1 MTGSRL
7 DRRRKAAAL
16 PLMALALG
24 LGGPVPTAAQPAETP
39 ESAPSPTPS
48 SPAPSGPSVDF
59 RLPPADDGRAA
70 GVQGPSNNG
79 LPPIAPGER
88 VKPTPTPTPRPTP
101 PRVAPTLPATGGAA
115 APEIPRR
122 TAPAEPRAA
131 EAAPRAASP
140 APTGGETP
148 VPVPVAPT
156 GDASPL
162 PVGPEPTASTPAA
175 ETPSPAADDEAPP
188 ASPSGSAPDT
198 PLWAWLLA
206 ALAALVAGIWYW
218 RRRPLPEG
226 AAPFEAPETPAPPP
240 AAPQPQAPLPTP
252 PPAPAPSLPVPAT
265 PDVAPPAPAAPPAPF
280 QPGAPRPPS
289 PLVTRPAAERR
300 PVIGMTLEIHSIR
313 AAPDQI
319 LFGFS
324 LNLTNQGSVDA
335 VGLMVRIALN
345 QGSAMT
351 EPVLARF
358 FDGAGGSVLRDDM
371 ALAPGAGE
379 RLDGEVVLPRATIEP
394 LPMGGKP
401 MLVPVVAFDVTYH
414 WDGAGDGFGQV
425 AGSFVIGR
433 ETGPKESDRLAP
445 LPLDRATYV
454 VSQPGARATAMRRS
468 L

>member
-1 MTGSRL
+1 M
-7 DRRRKAAAL
+7 
-16 PLMALALG
+16 
-24 LGGPVPTAAQPAETP
+24 
-39 ESAPSPTPS
+39 
-48 SPAPSGPSVDF
+48 
-59 RLPPADDGRAA
+59 
-70 GVQGPSNNG
+70 
-79 LPPIAPGER
+79 
-88 VKPTPTPTPRPTP
+88 
-101 PRVAPTLPATGGAA
+101 APTLPATGGTTAS
-115 APEIPRR
+115 ETPRR
-122 TAPAEPRAA
+122 TAPAGPRAA
-131 EAAPRAASP
+131 EVSPRAASP
-140 APTGGETP
+140 APTGGEAP
-148 VPVPVAPT
+148 VPVLVAPT
-156 GDASPL
+156 GDASTL
-162 PVGPEPTASTPAA
+162 PAGPEPSASTPAPEA
-175 ETPSPAADDEAPP
+175 PSPVADDVAPP
-188 ASPSGSAPDT
+188 ASSSAPAPDT

-206 ALAALVAGIWYW
+206 ALAALAAGIWYW

-226 AAPFEAPETPAPPP
+226 AAPFEAPETPAPSPT
-240 AAPQPQAPLPTP
+240 APQTPAPLPTP
-252 PPAPAPSLPVPAT
+252 PPAPAPSPPVPAT
-265 PDVAPPAPAAPPAPF
+265 PDVVPPAPAAPRSPT
-280 QPGAPRPPS
+280 

>member
-24 LGGPVPTAAQPAETP
+24 LGGPAPVAAQQAETP
-39 ESAPSPTPS
+39 DPAPSPTPS

-88 VKPTPTPTPRPTP
+88 VTPTPTPTPRPTP

-115 APEIPRR
+115 APETPRR

-162 PVGPEPTASTPAA
+162 PVGPEPTASTPAPEA
-175 ETPSPAADDEAPP
+175 PSPAADDEAPP

-226 AAPFEAPETPAPPP
+226 AAPFEAPEPAPPP
-240 AAPQPQAPLPTP
+240 AAPPR
-252 PPAPAPSLPVPAT
+252 PAPAPAPPSESAPSPPLPAT
-265 PDVAPPAPAAPPAPF
+265 PDAASPAPSAPAPF

-401 MLVPVVAFDVTYH
+401 MLVPVAAFDVTYH